1 MSDQPPGPDW
11 WLGTDGN
18 WYPPSTAPVASP
30 PDPKVDP
37 LAGWLLTGGS
47 AAVVLGSFLPWA
59 TITGPFGTLSRP
71 GTDGDGLLTLI
82 GGAIAGALGI
92 ALLRGSNKRSLAIA
106 SLVLSG
112 LVLVV
117 AFIDTASVSSLV
129 ADVRSGLAYASV
141 GVGLWITD
149 LGALVAVA
157 GSILWLRLS
166 IAGNRS

>member
-11 WLGTDGN
+11 SLAPDGK
-18 WYPPSTAPVASP
+18 WYPAGTAPPPSS
-30 PDPKVDP
+30 PDPKVDS

-82 GGAIAGALGI
+82 CGAVAGALGI
-92 ALLRGSNKRSLAIA
+92 ALLRGSDRRSLAIA

-112 LVLVV
+112 LVLLIGVFDTVNVSSVV
-117 AFIDTASVSSLV
+117 ADM
-129 ADVRSGLAYASV
+129 RSRLAYASV
-141 GVGLWITD
+141 GAGLWLTD

-157 GSILWLRLS
+157 GSIIWLRRPKP
-166 IAGNRS
+166 ARS